1 VSGHILAA
9 HQLRKDSEM
18 TKEQRATL
26 QVVWEQ
32 LNAALYD
39 ITEGSP
45 ADAAQAIEDCIAALE
60 AMGISA

>member
-1 VSGHILAA
+1 
-9 HQLRKDSEM
+9 M